1 MTVSHSVCKRVSF
14 ECLKNGNI
22 KRHTECHTLKWFGS
36 FIGLHIRWLFVHVTL
51 FSFHAVTTAT
61 DVLVWRGVS
70 RVSIYMLLFISTDIN
85 EWDPFHWFTVC
96 YPAIHP
102 SIHHPSIANTIRSL
116 ICVYVRIVHI
126 VEIVNLVER
135 VERHSIYVILH
146 ICSLCAHTLC

>member
-102 SIHHPSIANTIRSL
+102 PSIYRQHNSL
-116 ICVYVRIVHI
+116 THMCVCSYCTYRWNCEFGGTSRTAQHLC
-126 VEIVNLVER
+126 NLT
-135 VERHSIYVILH
+135 YMLA
-146 ICSLCAHTLC
+146 LCTYIMLN